1 MVAIEPKWAEHRL
14 DKVVMAK
21 FGIPWSDTH
30 RYVRQ
35 KDIFVARGGKHVDM
49 SNGNQYITKK
59 TNYKLVFG
67 DILCITDKLLQQ
79 LKERK
84 EISKQNES

>member
-1 MVAIEPKWAEHRL
+1 
-14 DKVVMAK
+14 MAK

-35 KDIFVARGGKHVDM
+35 KDIFVARGGKDVPD
-49 SNGNQYITKK
+49 GEKYVTKK

-67 DILCITDKLLQQ
+67 DILCITDRLL
-79 LKERK
+79 
-84 EISKQNES
+84 